1 MVQAWNRITAT
12 VIHGSNT
19 TGMTNPKFA
28 TSGSAMSASRSNV
41 PAPAAALYAM
51 RRDPLGFFI
60 QLAREHGDVARFKLG
75 DYAQDVYLLNH
86 PDYIREVVVTQDR
99 NFTKWFAVDRI
110 KEVLGEG
117 LFVSE
122 GDFHH
127 SQRRLSQPA
136 FHHERIAAYANQMT
150 ALALRLRDRWQ
161 PNTVVDVCREM
172 NWLALMIVA
181 STLFGAD
188 VESDA
193 EEIRAALSEILE
205 QFERSILPPAD
216 RKDFEQALGR
226 LDSVVYRMIKE
237 RRTSGIDHG
246 DLLSMFLLAEDSG
259 KGGCRMSDQQVRDEV
274 MTIFLAGHETS
285 ANAMA
290 WSLYLL
296 SQHPE
301 VEAEFHN
308 ELDQVL
314 SGYPP
319 RLDDVPKLD
328 LVARIFAET
337 LRLYPPLWAI
347 GRRAI
352 QECRIGDVNIAPGS
366 VVVLSQYVTH
376 RDPRWFPNPETFDP
390 NRWTT
395 ETRSARPRFCY
406 FPFSGGSRS
415 CLGEAFAGM
424 EGALCLATLAQK
436 WRLKIVPDH
445 PIALQPQ
452 LTLRARHGIKM
463 RIEPRF

>member
-1 MVQAWNRITAT
+1 
-12 VIHGSNT
+12 
-19 TGMTNPKFA
+19 
-28 TSGSAMSASRSNV
+28 
-41 PAPAAALYAM
+41 
-51 RRDPLGFFI
+51 
-60 QLAREHGDVARFKLG
+60 
-75 DYAQDVYLLNH
+75 
-86 PDYIREVVVTQDR
+86 
-99 NFTKWFAVDRI
+99 
-110 KEVLGEG
+110 
-117 LFVSE
+117 
-122 GDFHH
+122 
-127 SQRRLSQPA
+127 
-136 FHHERIAAYANQMT
+136 
-150 ALALRLRDRWQ
+150 
-161 PNTVVDVCREM
+161 
-172 NWLALMIVA
+172 
-181 STLFGAD
+181 
-188 VESDA
+188 
-193 EEIRAALSEILE
+193 
-205 QFERSILPPAD
+205 
-216 RKDFEQALGR
+216 
-226 LDSVVYRMIKE
+226 
-237 RRTSGIDHG
+237 
-246 DLLSMFLLAEDSG
+246 
-259 KGGCRMSDQQVRDEV
+259 MSDQQVRDEV

-290 WSLYLL
+290 WSWYLL

-314 SGYPP
+314 SRRPP
-319 RLDDVPKLD
+319 RLDDIPKLN

-376 RDPRWFPNPETFDP
+376 RDPRWFPNPEAFDP

-395 ETRSARPRFCY
+395 EARSARPRFCY

-415 CLGEAFAGM
+415 CLGEGFAGM

-436 WRLKIVPDH
+436 WRLKLVPGH

-463 RIEPRF
+463 RIEPRV